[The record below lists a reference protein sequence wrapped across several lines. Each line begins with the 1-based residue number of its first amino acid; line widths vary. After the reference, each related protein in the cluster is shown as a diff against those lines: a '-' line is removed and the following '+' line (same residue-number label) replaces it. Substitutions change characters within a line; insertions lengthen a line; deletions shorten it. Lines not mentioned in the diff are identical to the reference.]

1 MAAENCNRPARPICA
16 CFSTHKRFFLSASGD
31 ASPWATV
38 AGQTPADAHVMRVGG
53 GL

>member
-1 MAAENCNRPARPICA
+1 MAAEYFNRPARPICA

-31 ASPWATV
+31 VRPWATV
-38 AGQTPADAHVMRVGG
+38 AGQLSADAHVVRVGG